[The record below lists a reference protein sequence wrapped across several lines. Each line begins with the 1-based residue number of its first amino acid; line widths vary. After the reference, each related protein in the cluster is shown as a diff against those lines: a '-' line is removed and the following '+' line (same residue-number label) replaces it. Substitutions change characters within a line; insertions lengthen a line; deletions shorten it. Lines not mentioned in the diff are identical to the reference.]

1 MIIVPFLGGAF
12 DQDDIKAMSMALDD
26 VCKTLNLTGGANA
39 ARQVIVE
46 RIIELTRR
54 DERSPRFFATGFYSS
69 AVSAT
74 DRTVT
79 VGRAGDD

>member
-39 ARQVIVE
+39 ARQVIAE
-46 RIIELTRR
+46 RIIELARR
-54 DERSPRFFATGFYSS
+54 VSVAPRFFATGFCTS
-69 AVSAT
+69 AVDGQNGHWS
-74 DRTVT
+74 
-79 VGRAGDD
+79 GL